1 MAQRRLPQRVNV
13 GPQALRHAQR
23 LLTLPSYTT
32 DIPPAASLTEAFDA
46 VSYQATGVGISH
58 QAAPSGSWAD
68 FIPATTNCAVVW
80 MSAMPGSNVSATVTI
95 GGINVPAVSGN
106 PFIYDATSGYNELQC
121 FVLMNPP
128 TGTQTVT
135 VTFSGTN
142 YFHATSVYYSGVG
155 TVGSPTFVTG
165 AAGTQPSQ
173 TVTSTLGKFYAQAF
187 AFRAADGNS
196 AFTTYDPGGMLALFG
211 NPGGGFSQP
220 LVVGDALG
228 TGADITFSATRN
240 NTSYPWGGV
249 VIPLTC
255 APIPT
260 RWTNW
265 GTATTVGGMLSC
277 IPSTNY
283 DGGIGSVQA
292 YDLTGDD
299 VAIQLVQP
307 PNVGNGGTMCSLELG
322 PVQSGT
328 NPALH
333 AWSWSN
339 GQLAAS
345 NQSGWLWWT
354 TYDPY
359 NHAFLRIREA
369 GGTVYYE
376 TSPDG
381 STWVTQTTTPATF
394 SMSSTYVRIYSGYGG
409 TEPSPGVALWDNL
422 NLAPSVNTYNPTR
435 AAGRNAGPL
444 ALRQII
450 RHRPQPSSP
459 PSVSPSAKI
468 ATFTETFNTLDPTI
482 WATVSGTPSSTYG
495 QLTLPCASTYST
507 VQSVASY
514 DLTDS
519 SVYVNLTQ
527 TQAAGNGTTDTIF
540 GVTSNAQYVWF
551 QVVNGQLVTLDTTT
565 GSTTTQPYDPIAHQ
579 FLRIRANGSGTMW
592 WESSPDASTWVQV
605 ATSAGSGFSVGN
617 AQVYFSC
624 GYDGV
629 ETNPLPAMFTD
640 LNIRPSLPT
649 RRAVMPVSRTAGPM
663 ALRRT
668 MRRPQPVP
676 PTFVNGYYIDAS
688 LQVTASTSGD
698 TSLDN
703 HADAPQTI
711 SAATSLD
718 STTVA
723 YDATGTG
730 ADSGA
735 STVTSLSWTHT
746 ATAGADVFAFI
757 LRGGSTVTVT
767 HDGVAM
773 NYVGGISLN
782 NDGNNG
788 TIFVYRRTAP
798 TGGAKTIAVTFA
810 SATYASANSVS
821 YTGVGYV
828 TTAGA
833 YAGAALTASQTI
845 SGANRSI
852 VVNAI
857 GQYCGGVDTF
867 VSSSGG
873 TQRYQ
878 GMGSAKYMNL
888 VIQDTT
894 STGST
899 VFSSTVTA
907 TTTVSGSIGLLL
919 NPRAPTAT
927 TAKTVELLSAVPAN
941 IGLAYSLSWT
951 HTIESNATL
960 LVVAWNGLSQSFYP
974 TITVGGQTMT
984 PITGITYVASGWIG
998 WVSYAYYVMPPAG
1011 AQTILINGGGSGAY
1025 MSAASFTFANA
1036 KAVGAVTTAANGPI
1050 TVSGAG
1056 PNDFLLNVM
1065 GGWEGAMAG
1074 FTGYNQTVIS
1084 ADMIT
1089 TTQPAL
1095 FGYARG
1101 SSATFSVASFLGSY
1115 GGYGNA
1121 ALPIKPMIDIQAD
1134 SALTVTESQIQTRA
1148 AVDAPYVESIGTGS
1162 SEGVGSW
1169 THTIGSNANLLVVA
1183 VNNLIYNAGSPTI
1196 TFNGTPMTVKSSWNY
1211 GYVPLYNYGYL
1222 TFYYLWNPPA
1232 GTYTLTTSQA
1242 TSCIAQS
1249 FAIAGAAGI
1258 GAQVNGV
1265 AGAANASPVTVNSL
1279 PDQLIL
1285 NIWGG
1290 WPTGSGQEFT
1300 GYTPSAAQLWVA
1312 GSGSIPTVYGD
1323 WINETGTTTSFGA
1336 VGHTGYAWAGSA
1348 LSIGNARYIDSAQTI
1363 TATTSAAMVRNANV
1377 NAALTVTATDTA
1389 KLTWNMVAF
1398 ESIGAGGS
1406 LQGSP
1411 VTWSHTIGA
1420 SANCLIVGI
1429 TTATFLYA
1437 IPTCQ
1442 VGLTY
1447 LKLLG
1452 IQPYDIANN
1461 RFILLWGLMNPPT
1474 GVQTITV
1481 TGASSYTGGNSVA
1494 YSRVG
1499 GFSAPTYTNG
1509 TGTSISSLATGGV
1522 EGGIIVQALGSNATP
1537 TGALFTNYSQ
1547 TARVNMRTAT
1557 MFGLLVGDNASQPDD
1572 NSSVTF
1578 TASQGTAWAWGSDTV
1593 VLYPAYNPPTGLAF
1607 DAMGHGWGQSTAVNW
1622 TVDHVASQDAY
1633 VFVDISVDRGATLS
1647 NVQYGGQA
1655 MTLLGSAR
1663 FVGYTGNAGIY
1674 RYMYGP
1680 VSAGHAVISGTFS
1693 AAIQTQIN
1701 SVSYVGIGKTTAIQT
1716 TASDSGTPSQ
1726 TVSCS
1731 PGQVILES
1739 IGIYSNA
1746 MTAPSGGSEL
1756 FFYGNT
1762 YQSLVM
1768 NQATASD
1775 TFATT
1780 NSGVSWGAIATVI
1793 DGPNAAPLAV
1803 TFVNYDPPA
1812 FVNAAA
1818 WFADSPL
1825 QITATPAGVGVRNA
1839 MVDSTQTIT
1848 ATVTGNSIWALYASV
1863 AQTITASPSGAIRY
1877 GAVGDTSIS
1886 ITATLSA
1893 LVKWA
1898 LKANVTQA
1906 ITASPSADSLRN
1918 ANVDV
1923 VSPITVSPTSNAIWD
1938 LKANVTEAI
1947 TATITAA
1954 EERTAMVDA
1963 AMPITVG
1970 RIGLDTVNYE
1980 STGVGATQA
1989 SSAGFTMT
1997 WNHTIGPTANYV
2009 IVAASHL
2016 TNGAS
2021 SLTAKCGGVSMTL
2034 LGSVIAYQTSP
2045 GPYSTFVWGLAN
2057 PPSGVVSMSV
2067 TCAAN
2072 YNYIAANSVAYTNVA
2087 TVTEITRVSL
2097 GTTTTPSMTVPATTV
2112 GQRIVNAW
2120 SSEGKPPTL
2129 TFANETLR
2137 SWQPEVD
2144 NVNALLYIGDAA
2156 GTGSPITFSATSS
2169 LSGMWGGVAIALQ
2182 PAPTSTIA
2190 TQGAATQA
2198 ITVSP
2203 SGTALRNAIVNVTQ
2217 SITASPS
2224 GAIVVDL
2231 HGNVTIQITQ
2241 TPTGAGVRNA
2251 MVDATQS
2258 ITASRTSNSIWA
2270 LGADVT
2276 QPITVTPS
2284 SAYVRTA
2291 QVDASQAITATGSG
2305 GFLRNAIVNVTSPIT
2320 ASPSA
2325 GMVVSLHG
2333 NVTEQITVTPTGVG
2347 SYGAMAAS
2355 SMQITATDTAFISYG
2370 AMASAL
2376 STITLAPTAA
2386 LPTVMALASAVITA
2400 NTISTSADWTGETN
2414 TTRTIDTPQG
2424 LLGVLVTL
2432 IGGGAA
2438 GGNGRQ
2444 NGSVGWGGGGGA
2456 RVDQTWIPAASLG
2469 PTISMT
2475 WGTGGASAAA
2485 AGNDSVFTSG
2495 GITLTAGG
2503 GKTGVGGTASAV
2515 GISTTVHNGSDQNT
2529 DELTGNAGA
2538 GGGSGGAWGSPYSTS
2553 VIPGQPGG
2561 SSMTVTGGARNSGV
2575 PADATA
2581 GNGGAGG
2588 GGGSGEWAGVPGAGG
2603 HGGKYGGGGG
2613 GGGISVN
2620 YNGAG
2625 GAGGD
2630 GYTQII
2636 YIWRQGATA
2645 DVTQAITA
2653 TPSSTVKWAAKAN
2666 VTQAIT
2672 ASPSVVGSRGQTV
2685 NSTEAITVTPDA
2697 TGSRGQTVD
2706 STEQITLTT
2715 DSYGSRGRF
2724 IDSPL
2729 IVTTD
2734 LTAAFSQ
2741 GNYGESSLEVTAS
2754 QPATVIWHIY
2764 VDSDQVI
2771 YFNTPVD
2778 AFRHFIGH
2786 ASLFVTAGPD
2796 SNVTWDT
2803 TADSEQIITTIPEGV
2818 GSRGQRPLSTQLITL
2833 TTFGDGSRGQF
2844 LDSDGLLLT
2853 ADFTGAISYGATG
2866 DALQAISFVPITSDT
2881 LLDNHA
2887 YAALAVS
2894 VLPEANVI
2902 WDTTGDSGI
2911 VITAR
2916 RWVTMGQVVNIDAA
2930 LQVLTR
2936 FVGIARATFG
2946 FDAAQTITA
2955 TPTSKLIRG
2964 QLLDVAQAITAT
2976 PAGGIVWHGRIG
2988 APLRI
2993 TATPLGNAIWDAHA
3007 NSQMTVTESGLIVVS
3022 RGQDIDPALDITVDT
3037 SGEFT
3042 QTMSGDVEQAIL
3054 ALPDT
3059 ELSLGS
3065 TMDSA
3070 LSLIVTY
3077 SADIGEA
3084 LRGGN
3089 FFYFYL

>member
-32 DIPPAASLTEAFDA
+32 GIPPAASLTETFDS
-46 VSYQATGVGISH
+46 VTYQATGAGISH
-58 QAAPSGSWAD
+58 QAAPSGSWTD

-95 GGINVPAVSGN
+95 GGINAPAVSGN

-155 TVGSPTFVTG
+155 AVGSPTFVTG

-173 TVTSTLGKFYAQAF
+173 TVTSTVGKFYAQAF
-187 AFRAADGNS
+187 AYRATDGNS
-196 AFTTYDPGGMLALFG
+196 TFTTYDPGGWLALFG
-211 NPGGGFSQP
+211 NPGVGYSQP

-228 TGADITFSATRN
+228 AGADITFSATRN

-265 GTATTVGGMLSC
+265 GTATNVGGMLSC

-345 NQSGWLWWT
+345 NKASWVWYAP
-354 TYDPY
+354 YDPY
-359 NHAFLRIREA
+359 NHQFLRIREA

-450 RHRPQPSSP
+450 RHRPQPWKPPYASP
-459 PSVSPSAKI
+459 RTKI
-468 ATFTETFNTLDPTI
+468 ATFTETFDTLDPTV

-507 VQSVASY
+507 VQSVASF

-527 TQAAGNGTTDTIF
+527 TQAAGNGTTDTMF
-540 GVTSNAQYVWF
+540 GVTDCCSRYVWF
-551 QVVNGQLVTLDTTT
+551 QVANGQLVTLDTSN
-565 GSTTTQPYDPIAHQ
+565 GYTTTRAYDPIAHQ
-579 FLRIRANGSGTMW
+579 FLRVRANGSGTMW

-1442 VGLTY
+1442 VGSTY

-1906 ITASPSADSLRN
+1906 ITASPS
-1918 ANVDV
+1918 
-1923 VSPITVSPTSNAIWD
+1923 
-1938 LKANVTEAI
+1938 
-1947 TATITAA
+1947 
-1954 EERTAMVDA
+1954 
-1963 AMPITVG
+1963 
-1970 RIGLDTVNYE
+1970 
-1980 STGVGATQA
+1980 
-1989 SSAGFTMT
+1989 
-1997 WNHTIGPTANYV
+1997 
-2009 IVAASHL
+2009 
-2016 TNGAS
+2016 
-2021 SLTAKCGGVSMTL
+2021 
-2034 LGSVIAYQTSP
+2034 
-2045 GPYSTFVWGLAN
+2045 
-2057 PPSGVVSMSV
+2057 
-2067 TCAAN
+2067 
-2072 YNYIAANSVAYTNVA
+2072 
-2087 TVTEITRVSL
+2087 
-2097 GTTTTPSMTVPATTV
+2097 
-2112 GQRIVNAW
+2112 
-2120 SSEGKPPTL
+2120 
-2129 TFANETLR
+2129 
-2137 SWQPEVD
+2137 
-2144 NVNALLYIGDAA
+2144 
-2156 GTGSPITFSATSS
+2156 
-2169 LSGMWGGVAIALQ
+2169 
-2182 PAPTSTIA
+2182 
-2190 TQGAATQA
+2190 
-2198 ITVSP
+2198 
-2203 SGTALRNAIVNVTQ
+2203 
-2217 SITASPS
+2217 
-2224 GAIVVDL
+2224 
-2231 HGNVTIQITQ
+2231 
-2241 TPTGAGVRNA
+2241 
-2251 MVDATQS
+2251 
-2258 ITASRTSNSIWA
+2258 
-2270 LGADVT
+2270 
-2276 QPITVTPS
+2276 
-2284 SAYVRTA
+2284 
-2291 QVDASQAITATGSG
+2291 
-2305 GFLRNAIVNVTSPIT
+2305 
-2320 ASPSA
+2320 
-2325 GMVVSLHG
+2325 
-2333 NVTEQITVTPTGVG
+2333 
-2347 SYGAMAAS
+2347 
-2355 SMQITATDTAFISYG
+2355 
-2370 AMASAL
+2370 
-2376 STITLAPTAA
+2376 
-2386 LPTVMALASAVITA
+2386 
-2400 NTISTSADWTGETN
+2400 
-2414 TTRTIDTPQG
+2414 
-2424 LLGVLVTL
+2424 
-2432 IGGGAA
+2432 
-2438 GGNGRQ
+2438 
-2444 NGSVGWGGGGGA
+2444 
-2456 RVDQTWIPAASLG
+2456 
-2469 PTISMT
+2469 
-2475 WGTGGASAAA
+2475 
-2485 AGNDSVFTSG
+2485 
-2495 GITLTAGG
+2495 
-2503 GKTGVGGTASAV
+2503 
-2515 GISTTVHNGSDQNT
+2515 
-2529 DELTGNAGA
+2529 
-2538 GGGSGGAWGSPYSTS
+2538 
-2553 VIPGQPGG
+2553 
-2561 SSMTVTGGARNSGV
+2561 
-2575 PADATA
+2575 
-2581 GNGGAGG
+2581 
-2588 GGGSGEWAGVPGAGG
+2588 
-2603 HGGKYGGGGG
+2603 
-2613 GGGISVN
+2613 
-2620 YNGAG
+2620 
-2625 GAGGD
+2625 
-2630 GYTQII
+2630 
-2636 YIWRQGATA
+2636 
-2645 DVTQAITA
+2645 
-2653 TPSSTVKWAAKAN
+2653 
-2666 VTQAIT
+2666 
-2672 ASPSVVGSRGQTV
+2672 VVGSRGQTV